1 MASLF
6 PVQKSNV
13 SPRPGAEKAWNE
25 LLDTHYE
32 ALETASGEGTVA
44 SQQRHQGRG
53 QLLGGQNHEFTPVP
67 TSY

>member
-13 SPRPGAEKAWNE
+13 SPGPGAEKAWNQ

-44 SQQRHQGRG
+44 SRQRHQGRG
-53 QLLGGQNHEFTPVP
+53 QLLGGQNRGCMLVP